1 MRVVFK
7 RLMKGNP
14 FLISLHRLIKS
25 LLNLLVLGQEKSR
38 QRRRRTNRYYI
49 RGVNVVPCVPEASW
63 DHISLKQLCKELLH
77 NNITPYMK
85 NYFWWKSVI
94 FNRMVGQYF
103 AIVKQES
110 FSMLSFLQ
118 DGLGVEE
125 GQRLIGCG
133 GKGSVSVAITRY
145 TSTCEVLRRTLGTPI
160 TSHTA
165 GPETPN

>member
-1 MRVVFK
+1 
-7 RLMKGNP
+7 
-14 FLISLHRLIKS
+14 
-25 LLNLLVLGQEKSR
+25 
-38 QRRRRTNRYYI
+38 
-49 RGVNVVPCVPEASW
+49 
-63 DHISLKQLCKELLH
+63 
-77 NNITPYMK
+77 MK

-165 GPETPN
+165 GPETPNWKSQWCHSAINNIRTMSLCWTSTTIHWIWWWSARTFENPKKKNGLLSIHLTSWYSLQDNWNSCSFWNNAHIISAE